1 MNNRI
6 KYSFLLLFLSVL
18 TLTAQSRADKIIS
31 EFKKSESPNVLVA
44 AHRGDWRHA
53 PENSVQGIKNC
64 IEMGIDIVEIDVRK
78 TKDGKLVLMHDA
90 TIDRTTN
97 GKGKV
102 SDHTLAELKKL
113 YLKNNQ
119 GGDDAE
125 LTDQRI
131 PTLEEAL
138 LAAKG
143 KIMVNL
149 DKSYG
154 LMHDIYPLLVQT
166 GTVNIGIFKGVSEPK
181 QVKKDIKFM
190 GENIFFMPIVFS
202 DNEKVVDEIKLYLKK
217 VKPAAFEVI
226 LRKDDVL
233 LGESDFIRKSGA
245 RVWVNTLW
253 GSLCAGYTDAKAMKD
268 PDANWGHLISKG
280 VNIIQTDNP
289 ADLLQYLKNKGLR
302 DF

>member
-190 GENIFFMPIVFS
+190 GKNIFFMPIVFS